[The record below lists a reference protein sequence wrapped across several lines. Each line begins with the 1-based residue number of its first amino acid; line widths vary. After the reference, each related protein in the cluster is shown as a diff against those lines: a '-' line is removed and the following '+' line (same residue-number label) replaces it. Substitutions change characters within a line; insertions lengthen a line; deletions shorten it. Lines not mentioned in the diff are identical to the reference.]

1 MNIYDI
7 LDNKKNNKSL
17 SEEEIKFF
25 IKNYINNNI
34 KDYQASA
41 LLMAICIN
49 KLNLDETYYLTKE
62 ILESGDKIDL
72 SNINGIKVDKHSTG
86 GVGDTT
92 TLVLGPLVAS
102 CGVPFAKMSGRGLGY
117 TGGTLD
123 KLESI
128 PGFNVNL
135 SVKEFIHNANEIKIS
150 LMGQTKNI
158 TPADKKLYELRDATA
173 TVDDPSLIA
182 SSIMSKKI
190 AVGADCLVLDVKVGS
205 GAFMK
210 NIEEARK
217 LSKIMV
223 DLGEKFNKKV
233 VALLT
238 NMNQPLGNAI
248 GNSLE
253 VIEAIKTL
261 KGEGPKDLEDLSIS
275 LGSKLLLLSGR
286 VNSMSEAEKLLKD
299 NIKNG
304 NALKKFTEFIDKQ
317 NGDTSYIKNV
327 SKFSLS
333 PIKKEIY
340 SESEGYVNKLN
351 ALGIAEAAKKLGAGR
366 EKKEDK
372 IDFGSGVLLN
382 KKIDDY
388 VGEGE
393 LLATIYTCKEDMVEE
408 GINLVSKAYQIG
420 LKNNNSYKMILGE
433 VN

>member
-102 CGVPFAKMSGRGLGY
+102 CGIPFAKMSGRGLGY

>member
-102 CGVPFAKMSGRGLGY
+102 CGIPFAKMSGRGLGY

-366 EKKEDK
+366 EKKEDE
-372 IDFGSGVLLN
+372 IDFGAGVLLN